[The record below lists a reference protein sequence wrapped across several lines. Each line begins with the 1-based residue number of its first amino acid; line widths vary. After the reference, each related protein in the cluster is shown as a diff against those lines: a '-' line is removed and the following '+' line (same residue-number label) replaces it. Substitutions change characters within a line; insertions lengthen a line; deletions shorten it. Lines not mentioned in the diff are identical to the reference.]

1 MSPLEALEAA
11 RAAGLQVSVDGDDL
25 MLESAAEPPVAIVDL
40 LTEHKPGILAILRSG
55 QAAAE
60 ERVAIAEVEFRAD
73 PIGAAPLLA
82 STDATGTGS
91 SDITGSVSTGM
102 IGSASGTITGSHS
115 DGITGSTD
123 NTALLQPA
131 LPWVSEDWLAF
142 YEEKVGIAEY
152 DHGLSRQ
159 EAEKR
164 AVEHC
169 MAEWLYQH
177 PVTTDADD
185 GCLICG
191 FTDLPNNSLL
201 AIGLAGGLVWL
212 HRECSTAW
220 RARRIAAAAAGLAA
234 MGISASG
241 GSSP

>member
-1 MSPLEALEAA
+1 MSAFEALDAA
-11 RAAGLQVSVDGDDL
+11 RAAGIEVQLDGDDL
-25 MLESAAEPPVAIVDL
+25 VLESAAEPPVAIVDL
-40 LTEHKPGILAILRSG
+40 LTEHKSGILAILRSG

-102 IGSASGTITGSHS
+102 IGSASGAITGSHS

-131 LPWVSEDWLAF
+131 QPWDRRTGWPSTTSRS
-142 YEEKVGIAEY
+142 GIAEY
-152 DHGLSRQ
+152 DHGLSRPGGR
-159 EAEKR
+159 EARRR
-164 AVEHC
+164 ALHR
-169 MAEWLYQH
+169 
-177 PVTTDADD
+177 PS
-185 GCLICG
+185 GCTNIRTLRIRRRMPHLWRHRS
-191 FTDLPNNSLL
+191 TERST
-201 AIGLAGGLVWL
+201 AGHRAHRRAVWL
-212 HRECSTAW
+212 HMDARRLGAL
-220 RARRIAAAAAGLAA
+220 RRIAEADRGL
-234 MGISASG
+234 GRDGDQHPG